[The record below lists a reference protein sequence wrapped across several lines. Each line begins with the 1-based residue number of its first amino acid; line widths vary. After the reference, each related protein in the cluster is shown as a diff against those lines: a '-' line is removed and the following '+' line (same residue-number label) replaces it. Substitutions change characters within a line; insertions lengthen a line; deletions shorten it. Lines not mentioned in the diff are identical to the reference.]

1 MATQTKFPLRR
12 SELADIGTGLVRF
25 PASFAEYWTLVEQ
38 AEYRADYLKNEMI
51 TMSYESN
58 LHSKIVSEMM
68 WLLRNIFPR
77 PKFAIHDS
85 NRPVYL
91 PDCEAGKAV
100 FNPDC
105 CVTPEPPAL
114 FQYKPGLDAETNPLV
129 VVEVLSK
136 STYEYD
142 FTEKLPCYKRID
154 SLRHIVYIDSLRS
167 FVTVFERI
175 RDTDQW
181 INTDCYLPESGFSL
195 GGSTIF
201 LKDIY
206 SHQPQPGEGA

>member
-1 MATQTKFPLRR
+1 MAVETKFPLTRQD
-12 SELADIGTGLVRF
+12 LAAVSTGLVRF
-25 PASFAEYWTLVEQ
+25 PAGFAEYWAVVEK
-38 AEYRADYLKNEMI
+38 AEYRADFLQNEI
-51 TMSYESN
+51 IAMSYESN
-58 LHSKIVSEMM
+58 LHSKIVTRLIV
-68 WLLRNIFPR
+68 LLSGIYPI
-77 PKFAIHDS
+77 PAYAIHDS

-91 PDCEAGKAV
+91 PDCGSGKAV

-114 FQYKPGLDAETNPLV
+114 FQYKTGLDAETNPLV

-142 FTEKLPCYKRID
+142 FTEKLPCYKKISSLRYLVYVD
-154 SLRHIVYIDSLRS
+154 SLRT

-181 INTDCYLPESGFSL
+181 INTDYDHAEAEFSL
-195 GGSTIF
+195 GDGKIS
-201 LKDIY
+201 LSQIY
-206 SHQPQPGEGA
+206 SHLPKP

>member
-1 MATQTKFPLRR
+1 MAIETKFPLTRQ
-12 SELADIGTGLVRF
+12 ELAAISTGLVRF
-25 PASFAEYWTLVEQ
+25 PASFAEYWAVLEK
-38 AEYRADYLKNEMI
+38 AEYRTDFLQNEI
-51 TMSYESN
+51 IAMSYESN
-58 LHSKIVSEMM
+58 LHSRTVTQMIA
-68 WLLRNIFPR
+68 LLHGIYSMPA
-77 PKFAIHDS
+77 FAVHDS

-91 PDCEAGKAV
+91 PDCGKGKAV

-114 FQYKPGLDAETNPLV
+114 FQYKSGLDAETNPVV

-142 FTEKLPCYKRID
+142 FSEKLPCYKKIS
-154 SLRHIVYIDSLRS
+154 SLRYIVYIDSLRT

-181 INTDCYLPESGFSL
+181 INTDYDQPEAQFTLAGK
-195 GGSTIF
+195 TIR
-201 LKDIY
+201 LAEIY
-206 SHQPQPGEGA
+206 SHVPGA

>member
-1 MATQTKFPLRR
+1 MAIETKFPLTRQ
-12 SELADIGTGLVRF
+12 ELAAIDTGLVRF
-25 PASFAEYWTLVEQ
+25 PAGFAEYWAVLGK
-38 AEYRADYLKNEMI
+38 AEYRADFLQNEI
-51 TMSYESN
+51 IAMSYESN

-77 PKFAIHDS
+77 PKYSIHDS

-91 PDCEAGKAV
+91 PDCGSGKAV

-114 FQYKPGLDAETNPLV
+114 FKHKTGLDAETNPLV
-129 VVEVLSK
+129 IVEVLSK
-136 STYEYD
+136 STNEYD
-142 FTEKLPCYKRID
+142 FAEKLPCYKKID
-154 SLRHIVYIDSLRS
+154 SLRYIVYVDSLRT

-181 INTDCYLPESGFSL
+181 INTDYDQLDGGFTLADKTISL
-195 GGSTIF
+195 TE
-201 LKDIY
+201 IY
-206 SHQPQPGEGA
+206 SHLPKV

>member
-1 MATQTKFPLRR
+1 MAVETKFPLTRQD
-12 SELADIGTGLVRF
+12 LAAVGTGLVRF
-25 PASFAEYWTLVEQ
+25 PAGFAEYWAVLEK
-38 AEYRADYLKNEMI
+38 AEYRADFLQNEI
-51 TMSYESN
+51 IAMSYESN
-58 LHSKIVSEMM
+58 LHSKIVTRLIV
-68 WLLRNIFPR
+68 LLSGIYPV

-91 PDCEAGKAV
+91 PDCGNGKAV

-105 CVTPEPPAL
+105 CVTPEPPVL
-114 FQYKPGLDAETNPLV
+114 FQYKTGLDAETNPLV

-142 FTEKLPCYKRID
+142 FTEKLPCYKKIASLRYIVYVD
-154 SLRHIVYIDSLRS
+154 SLRT

-181 INTDCYLPESGFSL
+181 INTDYDQPEAEFSL
-195 GGSTIF
+195 ADHKIS
-201 LKDIY
+201 LSQIY
-206 SHQPQPGEGA
+206 SHVPQQ

>member
-1 MATQTKFPLRR
+1 MAIETKFPLTRQ
-12 SELADIGTGLVRF
+12 ELADISTGLLRF
-25 PASFAEYWTLVEQ
+25 PASFAEYWALLGN
-38 AEYRADYLKNEMI
+38 AEYRADFLQNEI
-51 TMSYESN
+51 IAMSYESN
-58 LHSKIVSEMM
+58 LHSKIVTRMIV
-68 WLLRNIFPR
+68 LLSGIYPI
-77 PKFAIHDS
+77 PAFAIHDS

-91 PDCEAGKAV
+91 PDCGNEKAV

-114 FQYKPGLDAETNPLV
+114 FKYKTGLDAETNPLV

-142 FTEKLPCYKRID
+142 LAEKLPCYKKIT
-154 SLRHIVYIDSLRS
+154 SLRYIVYIDSLRT

-181 INTDCYLPESGFSL
+181 INTDYDQLDSGFTLADKKISL
-195 GGSTIF
+195 
-201 LKDIY
+201 KEIY
-206 SHQPQPGEGA
+206 SHLTQA